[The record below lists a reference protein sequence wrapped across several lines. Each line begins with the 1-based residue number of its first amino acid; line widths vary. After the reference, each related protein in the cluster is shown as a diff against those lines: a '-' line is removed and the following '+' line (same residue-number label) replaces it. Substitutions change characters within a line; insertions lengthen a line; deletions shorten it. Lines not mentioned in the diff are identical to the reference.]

1 METAIRFE
9 EFMHRS
15 LHDPDHGY
23 YAKRIHGIGRRG
35 DFTTA
40 PVISS
45 MPARAIARWATAAM
59 RESCCRDLI
68 EIGPGNGALAAAVL
82 KHLPWPT
89 RWKTRLHLVETSEPL
104 TRIQRETLGSKARWH
119 RSPAE
124 ALAACHGRAVIFSNE
139 LVDAFPVR
147 RFQNTADSWRELMVK
162 IPSGRDA
169 IESLE
174 KISALPSSSSFN
186 QPHPIGQWI
195 EVHES
200 YQHWMSEWMP
210 LWKAGRML
218 TIDYGNSA
226 EKIYHRRPTG
236 TLRGYHFQQLIE
248 GPEIYRHPGHRA
260 HHPANPRR
268 ASIVLE
274 PLVTRVAQQIA
285 QGRVGLLH
293 SMAGAQLGFLPH
305 KFDGQITRCFGYG
318 SFNFC
323 CAVARD
329 HHRRTGFQLRRCA
342 QHMAEQ
348 GCARQTLQNLGQA
361 ALHSSTLTSGHDNHV
376 QRPFERKWGLIN

>member
-9 EFMHRS
+9 EFMHRA

-23 YAKRIHGIGRRG
+23 YAKRINGIGRRG

-59 RESCCRDLI
+59 RESGCRDLI
-68 EIGPGNGALAAAVL
+68 EIGPGNGTLAAAVL

-104 TRIQRETLGSKARWH
+104 TRIQRETLGTKARWH

-124 ALAACHGRAVIFSNE
+124 ALDACHGRAVIFSNE
-139 LVDAFPVR
+139 LVDAFAVR
-147 RFQNTADSWRELMVK
+147 RFQNTADDWQELMIN
-162 IPSGRDA
+162 IPTGRDS

-174 KISALPSSSSFN
+174 KTSEIPASSSFH

-200 YQHWMSEWMP
+200 YQRWLAEWMP

-218 TIDYGNSA
+218 TIDYGNTA
-226 EKIYHRRPTG
+226 EKIYHRRPAG
-236 TLRGYHFQQLIE
+236 TIRGYHFQQVIS
-248 GPEIYRHPGHRA
+248 GPEIYRHPGQCDLTADVNFTDLIDWTR
-260 HHPANPRR
+260 PWANASQLFSFADFLQSHAAPRDESDR
-268 ASIVLE
+268 FLIDE
-274 PLVTRVAQQIA
+274 H
-285 QGRVGLLH
+285 G
-293 SMAGAQLGFLPH
+293 AGAAF
-305 KFDGQITRCFGYG
+305 
-318 SFNFC
+318 
-323 CAVARD
+323 
-329 HHRRTGFQLRRCA
+329 
-342 QHMAEQ
+342 MALEQ
-348 GCARQTLQNLGQA
+348 SCKKPA
-361 ALHSSTLTSGHDNHV
+361 
-376 QRPFERKWGLIN
+376 

>member
-1 METAIRFE
+1 METTIRFE
-9 EFMHRS
+9 EFMHRA

-45 MPARAIARWATAAM
+45 MPARAIARWAAKAM
-59 RESCCRDLI
+59 RESGCRDLI

-82 KHLPWPT
+82 KHLPWSL
-89 RWKTRLHLVETSEPL
+89 RWKTRLHLVETSAPL

-139 LVDAFPVR
+139 LVDAFAVR
-147 RFQNTADSWRELMVK
+147 RFQNTADGWQELMVK

-174 KISALPSSSSFN
+174 KISALPSSSSFH

-200 YQHWMSEWMP
+200 YQHWLAEWMP

-218 TIDYGNSA
+218 TIDYGNRA

-248 GPEIYRHPGHRA
+248 GTEIYRHPGHRDLTA
-260 HHPANPRR
+260 DVNFSDLIDCSNQWTDTSRLQTFADFLQSHAKPRDESDR
-268 ASIVLE
+268 FLIDENGAGSAFMALE
-274 PLVTRVAQQIA
+274 Q
-285 QGRVGLLH
+285 
-293 SMAGAQLGFLPH
+293 SC
-305 KFDGQITRCFGYG
+305 KK
-318 SFNFC
+318 
-323 CAVARD
+323 
-329 HHRRTGFQLRRCA
+329 
-342 QHMAEQ
+342 
-348 GCARQTLQNLGQA
+348 
-361 ALHSSTLTSGHDNHV
+361 SSGKPPTP
-376 QRPFERKWGLIN
+376 R

>member
-9 EFMHRS
+9 EFMHRA

-59 RESCCRDLI
+59 RESGCRDLI

-82 KHLPWPT
+82 KQLPWPT
-89 RWKTRLHLVETSEPL
+89 RWKTRLHLVEASAPL
-104 TRIQRETLGSKARWH
+104 TRIQRESLGTKARWH

-124 ALAACHGRAVIFSNE
+124 ALDACHGNAVIFSNE
-139 LVDAFPVR
+139 LVDAFAVR
-147 RFQNTADSWRELMVK
+147 RFQNTAEGWQELMVK
-162 IPSGRDA
+162 TSSGRDA

-174 KISALPSSSSFN
+174 KISALPLSSSFL
-186 QPHPIGQWI
+186 QPHPVGQWI

-200 YQHWMSEWMP
+200 YQRWLAEWMP

-218 TIDYGNSA
+218 TIDYGNTA

-236 TLRGYHFQQLIE
+236 TLRGYHFQQVIE
-248 GPEIYRHPGHRA
+248 GPEIYRHPGHRDLTADVNFTDLVDWTRPWTTASQLSSFA
-260 HHPANPRR
+260 HFLQSHAKPRDENDR
-268 ASIVLE
+268 FLIDEHGAGSAFMVLD
-274 PLVTRVAQQIA
+274 QICKKTA
-285 QGRVGLLH
+285 
-293 SMAGAQLGFLPH
+293 
-305 KFDGQITRCFGYG
+305 
-318 SFNFC
+318 
-323 CAVARD
+323 
-329 HHRRTGFQLRRCA
+329 
-342 QHMAEQ
+342 
-348 GCARQTLQNLGQA
+348 
-361 ALHSSTLTSGHDNHV
+361 
-376 QRPFERKWGLIN
+376 